1 MSRYGAH
8 AQGRAKL
15 TTLASASATL
25 IAAPA
30 TNSEARFHLTKGWI
44 VVEAG
49 QATNT
54 LGLQVMQTTAEGT
67 QAATLFTVQTA
78 TAGTHFFDFGEH
90 GFTCSSSAPRLAM
103 QLGGDASVSVIFTG
117 YHIGIGTT

>member
-1 MSRYGAH
+1 MSRFGAH

-15 TTLASASATL
+15 STAASASATL

-30 TNSEARFHLTKGWI
+30 TNSEARLHLTKGWI

-54 LGLQVMQTTAEGT
+54 VGVMVMQTTAEGS
-67 QAATLFTVQTA
+67 QGATLFTVQTA
-78 TAGTHFFDFGEH
+78 TGGTHFFDFGEK
-90 GFTCSSSAPRLAM
+90 GFACSQSAPRLAI
-103 QLGGDASVSVIFTG
+103 QVGGDASMSAIFTG
-117 YHIGIGTT
+117 YHIGTGTT

>member
-8 AQGRAKL
+8 AQGRAKIS
-15 TTLASASATL
+15 TVASASATL
-25 IAAPA
+25 IAAPS

-78 TAGTHFFDFGEH
+78 TGGTHFFDFGEK
-90 GFTCSSSAPRLAM
+90 GFACSSSAPRIAI
-103 QLGGDASVSVIFTG
+103 QVGGDASVSAMFMG
-117 YHIGIGTT
+117 YHIGTGTT

>member
-1 MSRYGAH
+1 MSRYGTH

-15 TTLASASATL
+15 STLASASATL
-25 IAAPA
+25 VSAPA

-54 LGLQVMQTTAEGT
+54 LGLQVMQTSAEGSY
-67 QAATLFTVQTA
+67 AATLFTVQTA
-78 TAGTHFFDFGEH
+78 TAGTHYFNFGEK
-90 GFTCSSSAPRLAM
+90 GFTCSGSAPRISV
-103 QLGGDASVSVIFTG
+103 QLGGDASVVAMFTG
-117 YHIGIGTT
+117 YHIGTGTV